1 MYFADFPKI
10 DVYIR
15 CMFLMLLMFS
25 LVFIYTIVQLE
36 EAFFNRYDLVSCKTC
51 EIQQSI
57 YNFFTGKSAEKGG
70 TMKQE
75 STTKDK
81 DGDNSN
87 NSSDQ
92 NNDETCT

>member
-1 MYFADFPKI
+1 
-10 DVYIR
+10 
-15 CMFLMLLMFS
+15 MLS
-25 LVFIYTIVQLE
+25 
-36 EAFFNRYDLVSCKTC
+36 KTC

-81 DGDNSN
+81 DGSSLKNSMWI
-87 NSSDQ
+87 SF
-92 NNDETCT
+92 CT